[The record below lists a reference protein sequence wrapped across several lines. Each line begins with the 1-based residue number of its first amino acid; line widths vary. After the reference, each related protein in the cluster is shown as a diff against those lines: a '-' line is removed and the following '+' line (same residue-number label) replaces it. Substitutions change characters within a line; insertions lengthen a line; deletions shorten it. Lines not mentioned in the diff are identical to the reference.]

1 MYCKSTFFEY
11 INESYM
17 SNDHEY
23 KLWKRRNVTIRG
35 IKEVGKANG
44 VYGSFG
50 DGLYTA
56 FLSNTKLAKQYGEV
70 YYIVGAIPKNPL
82 IVNTVNDAE
91 IKIQQLIINYCKLNG
106 ADTYYDKKFFEKHT
120 SIEKEMQKLGYD
132 GLIIKGR
139 EMVNYN
145 PPDDIKYYR
154 FEEGLYDYY
163 IRFVKNKINE
173 SFFNYNDDSLLTK
186 SYIEN
191 FIKND
196 SVIDDI
202 IPSYGN
208 IVHVENEDELE
219 KLKGSVKF
227 FNYIKDILY
236 NELDAVKSNI
246 YEKIDEHG
254 NIKIYREMKV
264 FSDYLE
270 QLQKFGKH
278 IGIYWSWDELAVYS
292 HNATTTKFK
301 NIVLIESEI
310 NEKYVNW
317 DETFKLNIHPYY
329 TDEKEIRLFKNTP
342 IRILSIKLNGK
353 ELDISSIQNKT
364 FYA

>member
-17 SNDHEY
+17 SNDRDY

-35 IKEVGKANG
+35 IKEIGKANG

-56 FLSNTKLAKQYGEV
+56 FLSNMKLAKQYGEV

-145 PPDDIKYYR
+145 PPDDIKYFR
-154 FEEGLYDYY
+154 FEEGVYEYY
-163 IRFVKNKINE
+163 IQNIKHKINE
-173 SFFNYNDDSLLTK
+173 SF
-186 SYIEN
+186 
-191 FIKND
+191 
-196 SVIDDI
+196 
-202 IPSYGN
+202 
-208 IVHVENEDELE
+208 
-219 KLKGSVKF
+219 
-227 FNYIKDILY
+227 
-236 NELDAVKSNI
+236 
-246 YEKIDEHG
+246 
-254 NIKIYREMKV
+254 
-264 FSDYLE
+264 
-270 QLQKFGKH
+270 
-278 IGIYWSWDELAVYS
+278 
-292 HNATTTKFK
+292 
-301 NIVLIESEI
+301 
-310 NEKYVNW
+310 
-317 DETFKLNIHPYY
+317 
-329 TDEKEIRLFKNTP
+329 
-342 IRILSIKLNGK
+342 
-353 ELDISSIQNKT
+353 
-364 FYA
+364 YA